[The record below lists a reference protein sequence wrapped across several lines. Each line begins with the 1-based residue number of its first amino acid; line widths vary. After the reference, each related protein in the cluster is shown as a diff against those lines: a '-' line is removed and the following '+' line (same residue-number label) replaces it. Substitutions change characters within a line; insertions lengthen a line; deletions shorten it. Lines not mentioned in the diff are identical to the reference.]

1 MKKFPRLTAAICTLL
16 FVGMSSSIAP
26 AIADESGSEHHDAN
40 ISVQERAL
48 EQTLSSDAPIGTEHV
63 VISQGHVDMGPK
75 FVDGQW
81 RLMLHDDHGQSPVWR
96 HLSDVVLHGNDDAKL
111 PVPDDPRY
119 AFVHASAGDDVYVI
133 PQTERS
139 GVVWPGWNSQDPEV
153 VSRLGEGMTLTL
165 EKVEGPG
172 QMSLYLENGNFSAPQ
187 VLWNSADTQAQDIW
201 VDNNSHVHANWVF
214 TKPGAYFVT
223 VKAHGTLADGTKVS
237 DTERLQFAVGNV
249 LNPQELFTQ
258 AESEPAESSS
268 PDDAQASSS
277 PVAPQSASSAQAVSA
292 QDSQSSGSS
301 ILPIALFA
309 GVGVILVVLLYVF
322 SRKSKRAQQEAQE
335 RLH

>member
-1 MKKFPRLTAAICTLL
+1 MKKFPRLTAAVCTLL
-16 FVGMSSSIAP
+16 FLGSGTSIAP
-26 AIADESGSEHHDAN
+26 AMADETGTEHHDAN
-40 ISVQERAL
+40 VSVQERAL
-48 EQTLSSDAPIGTEHV
+48 EQTLSADSPIGTEKT
-63 VISQGHVDMGPK
+63 VIPQGHVDMGPK

-96 HLSDVVLHGNDDAKL
+96 HLSDVVLQGNDDAKL

-119 AFVHASAGDDVYVI
+119 AFVQASAGEDVYVI

-201 VDNNSHVHANWVF
+201 VDSNSHVHANWVF

-223 VKAHGTLADGTKVS
+223 VKAHATLADGTKVS
-237 DTERLQFAVGNV
+237 DTARLQFAVGSA
-249 LNPQELFTQ
+249 LNPQEVFAQ
-258 AESEPAESSS
+258 AESKPEDSSDS
-268 PDDAQASSS
+268 DS
-277 PVAPQSASSAQAVSA
+277 VQSAPSSDTSTDSTQNTSA
-292 QDSQSSGSS
+292 QDAQDAGSS
-301 ILPIALFA
+301 LLPIALFV
-309 GVGVILVVLLYVF
+309 GVGAVLIVALYFF

-335 RLH
+335 RLR